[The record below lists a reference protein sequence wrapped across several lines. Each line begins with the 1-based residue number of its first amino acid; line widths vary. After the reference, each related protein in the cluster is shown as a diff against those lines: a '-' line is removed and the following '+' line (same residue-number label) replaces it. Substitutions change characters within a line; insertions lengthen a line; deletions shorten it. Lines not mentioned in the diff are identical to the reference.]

1 VATAQ
6 QVAAALAELLGM
18 KQTTPEYRYALTG
31 NGTGADTADV
41 GGRPG
46 WAYIRYDDNLN
57 RVSQIFNP
65 RYPGIAEDVPVIVGK
80 ERPNDQYVQIL
91 TVNWAVYFERL
102 TTGMIEQYATPKHG
116 PTHNAVE
123 GSDPAFMDTRNLLP
137 GRVRQT
143 DVATMSVYAEALYY
157 SGAGAMAYFP
167 GGDIDLTPYVPGT
180 ADTRRYVLVAVDAD
194 TNGLALTGGDLFPT
208 AMTPAPPS
216 VPISDIPLALVL
228 VADTTTAITETL
240 IVDYRILF
248 SSPSGAQSAII
259 NEIALLAE
267 SVFVLLT
274 NHVVEGR

>member
-1 VATAQ
+1 
-6 QVAAALAELLGM
+6 M
-18 KQTTPEYRYALTG
+18 
-31 NGTGADTADV
+31 N
-41 GGRPG
+41 
-46 WAYIRYDDNLN
+46 
-57 RVSQIFNP
+57 
-65 RYPGIAEDVPVIVGK
+65 
-80 ERPNDQYVQIL
+80 
-91 TVNWAVYFERL
+91 
-102 TTGMIEQYATPKHG
+102 
-116 PTHNAVE
+116 
-123 GSDPAFMDTRNLLP
+123 
-137 GRVRQT
+137 
-143 DVATMSVYAEALYY
+143 
-157 SGAGAMAYFP
+157 
-167 GGDIDLTPYVPGT
+167 
-180 ADTRRYVLVAVDAD
+180 